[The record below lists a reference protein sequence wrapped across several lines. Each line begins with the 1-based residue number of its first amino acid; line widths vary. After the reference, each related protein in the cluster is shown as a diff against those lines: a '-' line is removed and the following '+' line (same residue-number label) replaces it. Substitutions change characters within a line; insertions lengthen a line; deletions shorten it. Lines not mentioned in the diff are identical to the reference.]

1 MTKVAYE
8 VMPDGDQWLVMRD
21 GQPGMSY
28 VSQEAAYEVAC
39 SEAAGDL
46 RTGNE
51 VRIEV
56 VGKPIVVDVTGL
68 SQLPEPQNRS
78 SRTFG
83 PFCLSRIPA

>member
-1 MTKVAYE
+1 MWPKNRE

-56 VGKPIVVDVTGL
+56 VGNAYSRAGDG
-68 SQLPEPQNRS
+68 SEPAA
-78 SRTFG
+78 G
-83 PFCLSRIPA
+83 ALE